1 MKRVWTQC
9 GKELNQFRRDRLT
22 LALAFILPLAVL
34 LIYGYAIRLESKNIP
49 LAIQDLDHSFL
60 SRTYEERLF
69 ATGQFVP
76 VAGTD
81 FQPASPLDQG
91 KARATV
97 VIPPHFEE
105 YIKAHKP
112 VTLQALV
119 DGTDVNN
126 ARVIQNSLQATT
138 QFFLR
143 SSGLVPE
150 GRRSPFNLRLR
161 LWFNPGRQESL
172 YIVPGIFGVIF
183 WVFPSMLAAIC
194 LVREK
199 EQGTILQVYASDLT
213 ATEWL
218 LGKHLAYVI
227 IGLGEALVVIGAAMV
242 LFGLRVRGDPTL
254 LILGVGVYLAASVA
268 FGLFVGARAGNQT
281 GAVQG
286 TAIVGFLTALL
297 LSGFIYRLE
306 NIPFPLSLVSKLIPA
321 RYFIAITRDA
331 FVRGTGWS
339 GVWYAP
345 LMIALIGALFFR
357 LATRI
362 LSRMQFSD

>member
-1 MKRVWTQC
+1 MKRVWAQC

-22 LALAFILPLAVL
+22 LALAFVLPRAVL

-49 LAIQDLDHSFL
+49 LAIQDLDQTVL
-60 SRTYEERLF
+60 SRSYGERLF

-76 VAGTD
+76 VPGPVT
-81 FQPASPLDQG
+81 PPTLPLDQG
-91 KARATV
+91 RARVTV
-97 VIPPHFEE
+97 VIPPDFEQHLQ
-105 YIKAHKP
+105 AHQP
-112 VTLQALV
+112 VTVQALV

-126 ARVIQNSLQATT
+126 ARVIQNSLRATT

-143 SSGLVPE
+143 STGLAPPE
-150 GRRSPFNLRLR
+150 RRSPFNLRLR

-172 YIVPGIFGVIF
+172 YIVPGIFGVIL
-183 WVFPSMLAAIC
+183 WVFPSMLAAIA

-199 EQGTILQVYASDLT
+199 EQGTIVQVYASDLT

-218 LGKHLAYVI
+218 LGKHLAYLI
-227 IGLGEALVVIGAAMV
+227 IGLGEALVVMGMAMV
-242 LFGLRVRGDPTL
+242 LFGLRLQGDPTPL
-254 LILGVGVYLAASVA
+254 LLGVGVYLGASVA

-306 NIPFPLSLVSKLIPA
+306 NIPFPLSLLSTVIPA
-321 RYFIAITRDA
+321 RYFIAITRDG
-331 FVRGTGWS
+331 FVRGAGWP

-345 LMIALIGALFFR
+345 LMIALMGALFFTM
-357 LATRI
+357 ATRI
-362 LSRMQFSD
+362 LRRMQFLD

>member
-1 MKRVWTQC
+1 M
-9 GKELNQFRRDRLT
+9 
-22 LALAFILPLAVL
+22 
-34 LIYGYAIRLESKNIP
+34 
-49 LAIQDLDHSFL
+49 L
-60 SRTYEERLF
+60 SRSYQDRLF
-69 ATGQFVP
+69 ATGQFIP
-76 VAGTD
+76 VANPGLRPT
-81 FQPASPLDQG
+81 SPLDQG
-91 KARATV
+91 QARATL

-105 YIKAHKP
+105 HIKAHTP

-143 SSGLVPE
+143 SAGLVPE
-150 GRRSPFNLRLR
+150 ARRSPFNLRLR

-218 LGKHLAYVI
+218 LGKHLAYWI

-254 LILGVGVYLAASVA
+254 LLLGVGVYLAASVA

-306 NIPFPLSLVSKLIPA
+306 NIPFPLSLVSRIIPA
-321 RYFIAITRDA
+321 RYFIAITRDG
-331 FVRGTGWS
+331 FVRGTGWP

-345 LMIALIGALFFR
+345 LVIALIGALFFR

-362 LSRMQFSD
+362 LRRMQFSD

>member
-9 GKELNQFRRDRLT
+9 SKELNQFRRDRLT
-22 LALAFILPLAVL
+22 LALAFLLPLAVL

-49 LAIQDLDHSFL
+49 LAIQDFDRSVL
-60 SRTYEERLF
+60 SRSYQDRLF

-76 VAGTD
+76 AADSGGP
-81 FQPASPLDQG
+81 PAHPLDQG
-91 KARATV
+91 KARATL
-97 VIPPHFEE
+97 VIPPHFEQH
-105 YIKAHKP
+105 IQLHRP

-119 DGTDVNN
+119 DGSDVNN

-161 LWFNPGRQESL
+161 LWFNPGRQEAL
-172 YIVPGIFGVIF
+172 YIVPGIFGVIL

-199 EQGTILQVYASDLT
+199 EQGTILQVYASDLS

-218 LGKHLAYVI
+218 LGKHLAYWL
-227 IGLGEALVVIGAAMV
+227 IGLGEALVVMVVAMV

-254 LILGVGVYLAASVA
+254 LVLGVGVYLAASVA

-321 RYFIAITRDA
+321 RYLIAITRDG

-345 LMIALIGALFFR
+345 LVIALIGVLFFR
-357 LATRI
+357 LATRV
-362 LSRMQFSD
+362 LARMQFSD